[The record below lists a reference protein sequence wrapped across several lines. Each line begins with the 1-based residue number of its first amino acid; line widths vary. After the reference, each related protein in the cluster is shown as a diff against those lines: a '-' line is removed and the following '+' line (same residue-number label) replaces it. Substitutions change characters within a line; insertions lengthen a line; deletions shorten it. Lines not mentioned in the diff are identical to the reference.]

1 MTTTISSISRQGAY
15 EPFELQVSRG
25 QIMGHRVVN
34 VFGYNADIDTAL
46 ETVWP
51 QGGVLTRP
59 AAALAMKVSSS
70 SADDDAA
77 GTGARTV
84 VIQGLDADYNEVSET
99 VTLDGQTAVTMTVEM
114 IRVNYLFV
122 ASAGSGATAAGTIY
136 VGTGTVTSGVPA
148 TIYNMIAVGYNASLT
163 GSYTVPAGHTG
174 YVVSG
179 LFTAGQLSG
188 TQAVTGELSLINSD
202 LIKRV
207 AAISTLNNGVASYP
221 FDYPVVVP
229 QKTTVEAL
237 AIGSGSNNLVSA
249 KVQMVLIKND
259 GGA

>member
-1 MTTTISSISRQGAY
+1 MTISSISRQGAY
-15 EPFELQVSRG
+15 EPFELQVSRN

-59 AAALAMKVSSS
+59 AAALAMTVSSS
-70 SADDDAA
+70 STDDDAA

-99 VTLDGQTAVTMTVEM
+99 VELDGQTAVTMATEM
-114 IRVNYLFV
+114 IRVNYMFV
-122 ASAGSGATAAGTIY
+122 ASAGSGNTAAGTIY

-148 TIYNMIAVGYNASLT
+148 TIYNMIGLGYNASLT

-179 LFTAGQLSG
+179 MLTAGQVSG
-188 TQAVTGELSLINSD
+188 SQAVTGELALINSD
-202 LIKRV
+202 LIRRV
-207 AAISTLNNGVASYP
+207 VAISTLNNGVATYP
-221 FDYPVVVP
+221 FEYPVPVLE
-229 QKTTVEAL
+229 KTTVEAL
-237 AIGSGSNNLVSA
+237 AIGAASNNLVST
-249 KVQMVLIKND
+249 KIQLVLIRN
-259 GGA
+259 

>member
-1 MTTTISSISRQGAY
+1 MTISSISRQGAY
-15 EPFELQVSRG
+15 EPFELQVSRN

-34 VFGYNADIDTAL
+34 VFGYNADVDTAL

-59 AAALAMKVSSS
+59 AAALAMTVSSS
-70 SADDDAA
+70 STDDAAA

-84 VIQGLDADYNEVSET
+84 VIQGLDANYNEVSET
-99 VTLDGQTAVTMTVEM
+99 VTLNGQTAVTMATEM
-114 IRVNYLFV
+114 IRVNYMFV
-122 ASAGSGATAAGTIY
+122 ASAGSGNTAAGTIY
-136 VGTGTVTSGVPA
+136 VGTGTVTTGVPA
-148 TIYNMIAVGYNASLT
+148 TIYNMIALGYNTSLT

-188 TQAVTGELSLINSD
+188 TQAVTGELALINSD

-207 AAISTLNNGVASYP
+207 VAISTLNNGVASYP
-221 FDYPVVVP
+221 FDYPVPVP
-229 QKTTVEAL
+229 QKTTAEAL
-237 AIGSGSNNLVSA
+237 AIGVGSNNLVSA
-249 KVQMVLIKND
+249 KIQMVLIKN
-259 GGA
+259 

>member
-1 MTTTISSISRQGAY
+1 MATTISSISRQGAY

-34 VFGYNADIDTAL
+34 MFGYNADVDTAI

-51 QGGVLTRP
+51 EGGVLTRP
-59 AAALAMKVSSS
+59 AAALAMTVSSS

-84 VIQGLDADYNEVSET
+84 VIQGLDANYNEVSET
-99 VTLDGQTAVTMTVEM
+99 VELDGQTAVTMAAEM
-114 IRVNYLFV
+114 IRVNYMFV
-122 ASAGSGATAAGTIY
+122 ASAGSGNTAAGTIY

-148 TIYNMIAVGYNASLT
+148 TIYNTIGLGFNASLT
-163 GSYTVPAGHTG
+163 CSYTVPAGHTG

-179 LFTAGQLSG
+179 MFTTGQASG
-188 TQAVTGELSLINSD
+188 TQAVTGQLALINSD
-202 LIKRV
+202 LIRRV
-207 AAISTLNNGVASYP
+207 VAISTLNNGVATYP
-221 FDYPVVVP
+221 FEYPVPVLE
-229 QKTTVEAL
+229 KMTVEAL

-249 KVQMVLIKND
+249 KIQIVLIRN
-259 GGA
+259 

>member
-1 MTTTISSISRQGAY
+1 
-15 EPFELQVSRG
+15 
-25 QIMGHRVVN
+25 MGHRVVN
-34 VFGYNADIDTAL
+34 VFGYNADVDTAL

-59 AAALAMKVSSS
+59 AAALAMTVSSS
-70 SADDDAA
+70 DANDDAA

-114 IRVNYLFV
+114 IRVNYMYV
-122 ASAGSGATAAGTIY
+122 ASAGSNNTAAGVIY
-136 VGTGTVTSGVPA
+136 VGTGVVTAGVPA

-163 GSYTVPAGHTG
+163 GSYTVPAGYTG

-179 LFTAGQLSG
+179 MFTAGQLSG
-188 TQAVTGELSLINSD
+188 TQAVTGELALINSD

-207 AAISTLNNGVASYP
+207 AAISTLNNGVATYP

-237 AIGSGSNNLVSA
+237 AIGVGSNNLVSS

>member
-1 MTTTISSISRQGAY
+1 MATTISSISRQGAY

-59 AAALAMKVSSS
+59 AAALAMTVSSS
-70 SADDDAA
+70 DANDDAA

-114 IRVNYLFV
+114 IRVNYMYV
-122 ASAGSGATAAGTIY
+122 ASAGSNNTAAGVIY
-136 VGTGTVTSGVPA
+136 VGTGVVTAGVPA

-163 GSYTVPAGHTG
+163 GSYTVPAGYTG

-179 LFTAGQLSG
+179 MFTAGQLSG
-188 TQAVTGELSLINSD
+188 TQAVTGELALINSD

-207 AAISTLNNGVASYP
+207 AAISTLNNGVATYP

-237 AIGSGSNNLVSA
+237 AIGAGSNNLVSS